1 MKQKWSHFNKHVTLL
16 WHGLDILPSFFPLTQ
31 QDALPISIPHTSAL
45 RIPSSRTSCRKKKKK
60 SMNSPCRTPS
70 NMAYWFHV
78 PLTPKHIT
86 IIEYFKRKYKECPQG
101 WNNARGMSSSGI
113 TGQLISGPE
122 SDGGSHTLGSLSRW
136 RPAPGCMPQP
146 EVDSYTSF
154 TLKQRK
160 PDKMATALSLELWLL
175 KGKPREGVKQSHG
188 LISRK
193 WTKFFLLGNQ
203 ICYSRYSQLLE
214 N

>member
-1 MKQKWSHFNKHVTLL
+1 MWPCFGMALTFYQASFLWLGKMHSLYPSPTLL
-16 WHGLDILPSFFPLTQ
+16 HSGFLPVE
-31 QDALPISIPHTSAL
+31 LPAG
-45 RIPSSRTSCRKKKKK
+45 KKT

-70 NMAYWFHV
+70 KMVYWFHV

-86 IIEYFKRKYKECPQG
+86 IIEYLKRKYKECPPG

-146 EVDSYTSF
+146 EVDSHTSF
-154 TLKQRK
+154 TIKQIK

-188 LISRK
+188 LINRK
-193 WTKFFLLGNQ
+193 WTKFFRLGNQ
-203 ICYSRYSQLLE
+203 ICYSRFSQLLE